1 MRKLVLNTLK
11 YLLFL
16 LIGLIISVN
25 LFILLSG
32 RFYMYKGIAN
42 TYLVGKMG
50 PTIYDLEIFPYSTVQ
65 AGPNKSEM
73 TRHKNYNK
81 AVLSTNNQEFIDKY
95 QTKALLV
102 FSGDTLLF
110 EKYYDEHNE
119 NTVSNSFSV
128 AKTLVALL
136 IGIAVDE
143 GYIKS
148 LDESISVYIPEF
160 KGTDKKA
167 ITIRHLLAMASG
179 LNWKESGKNPL
190 SDNAESY
197 YGKDLR
203 GHVTSQS
210 VEIEPGKLFNYQSGN
225 SQLLGFILEKAT
237 GVGLNKYAADK
248 IWTRIGAEHDA
259 FWSLDKVN
267 GDEKAFCCIYATAR
281 DYGRLGQVILNGGKY
296 NGVQIIPE
304 DYFNEMIVPTD
315 LNTKED
321 IPNYRYGLHIWTY
334 QSHDGQVNYCRGVN
348 GQYIIAIPD
357 ENLLIIRLGS
367 KKMQNYLIPEEKKT
381 DEIFVE
387 QNKYKVGH
395 AKGLFEYI
403 SMGKSIRSKTE

>member
-1 MRKLVLNTLK
+1 M
-11 YLLFL
+11 
-16 LIGLIISVN
+16 
-25 LFILLSG
+25 
-32 RFYMYKGIAN
+32 
-42 TYLVGKMG
+42 
-50 PTIYDLEIFPYSTVQ
+50 
-65 AGPNKSEM
+65 
-73 TRHKNYNK
+73 
-81 AVLSTNNQEFIDKY
+81 
-95 QTKALLV
+95 
-102 FSGDTLLF
+102 
-110 EKYYDEHNE
+110 
-119 NTVSNSFSV
+119 
-128 AKTLVALL
+128 
-136 IGIAVDE
+136 
-143 GYIKS
+143 
-148 LDESISVYIPEF
+148 
-160 KGTDKKA
+160 
-167 ITIRHLLAMASG
+167 
-179 LNWKESGKNPL
+179 
-190 SDNAESY
+190 
-197 YGKDLR
+197 
-203 GHVTSQS
+203 
-210 VEIEPGKLFNYQSGN
+210 
-225 SQLLGFILEKAT
+225 
-237 GVGLNKYAADK
+237 NKYAADK

-367 KKMQNYLIPEEKKT
+367 KKMQNYLIPEEKKA

>member
-1 MRKLVLNTLK
+1 MRKLVLKTLK

-32 RFYMYKGIAN
+32 RFYIYKGIAN
-42 TYLVGKMG
+42 TYMVGKVG
-50 PTIYDLEIFPYSTVQ
+50 PSIYDLEIFPYSTVK
-65 AGPNKSEM
+65 AGPNKSELI
-73 TRHKNYNK
+73 RHSNYNK
-81 AVLSTNNQEFIDKY
+81 AALSAKNQEFIDTY

-143 GYIKS
+143 GHIKS

-160 KGTDKKA
+160 KNTDKKA

-179 LNWKESGKNPL
+179 LDWKESGKNPL

-197 YGKDLR
+197 YGTDLR
-203 GHVTSQS
+203 GHVTGQA

-237 GVGLNKYAADK
+237 GVGLNEYAEEK
-248 IWTRIGAEHDA
+248 VWKRIGAEHDA
-259 FWSLDKVN
+259 FWSLDKEN
-267 GDEKAFCCIYATAR
+267 GDEKAFCCMYATAR

-296 NGVQIIPE
+296 KGVQIIPE
-304 DYFNEMIVPTD
+304 DYFNEMVVPTD
-315 LNTKED
+315 LSTKED

-334 QSHDGQVNYCRGVN
+334 KSDNGQVNYCRGLM
-348 GQYIIAIPD
+348 D
-357 ENLLIIRLGS
+357 
-367 KKMQNYLIPEEKKT
+367 
-381 DEIFVE
+381 
-387 QNKYKVGH
+387 
-395 AKGLFEYI
+395 
-403 SMGKSIRSKTE
+403 SI